1 MLSIAKHNWW
11 EKQRGLFYLH
21 YFKKKKRKKEEERK
35 KKGRKTKQN
44 KTRADKDVEE
54 LEPISTVA
62 CKMLQSWAVPP
73 NIKYSCHVIH
83 HFYL

>member
-35 KKGRKTKQN
+35 KKFYLNLPTAIMRFLKSVT
-44 KTRADKDVEE
+44 
-54 LEPISTVA
+54 L
-62 CKMLQSWAVPP
+62 
-73 NIKYSCHVIH
+73 NIKRSGQSFMVKCEKY
-83 HFYL
+83 